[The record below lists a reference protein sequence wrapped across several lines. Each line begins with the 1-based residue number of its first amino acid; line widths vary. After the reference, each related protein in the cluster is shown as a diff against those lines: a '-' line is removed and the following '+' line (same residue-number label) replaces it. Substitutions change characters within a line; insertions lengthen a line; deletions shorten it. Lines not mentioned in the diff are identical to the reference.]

1 MLYFS
6 GNLVTTIVIIMFLL
20 LENVRVTA
28 VTKHSIIGAVVI
40 SMALQDYKHNKPLQI
55 ITAAKDK

>member
-1 MLYFS
+1 MLYFN
-6 GNLVTTIVIIMFLL
+6 GNLVTTTVIIMFLL

-28 VTKHSIIGAVVI
+28 VTKHSIIGPVVI
-40 SMALQDYKHNKPLQI
+40 SMALQDYQHNKPLQI